1 MLNTRNIRKEMHFFL
16 KHNDT
21 SHTHTHTHTHTYTYT
36 HTHTHKISNKGP
48 SVKFK
53 LKTKGNKLK
62 GLALILQPYIQS

>member
-1 MLNTRNIRKEMHFFL
+1 MYFFL

-21 SHTHTHTHTHTYTYT
+21 SHTHTYT
-36 HTHTHKISNKGP
+36 HTISNKGP

-62 GLALILQPYIQS
+62 GLVLILQPYIKS